1 MAFKGGRYYLVT
13 EVDFKLI
20 PWSHSRGYF
29 IALYDTSWATET
41 ALRDYVNKYAISPRN
56 VFIRTPK
63 GKLKKI

>member
-1 MAFKGGRYYLVT
+1 MAFKGGRFYLVID
-13 EVDFKLI
+13 VDFKLL
-20 PWSHSRGYF
+20 PWSHERGCF

-41 ALRDYVNKYAISPRN
+41 ALRDYVKKYGMSVSA